1 MKKCLYCVF
10 WWLLSSI
17 CVSEYS
23 LMWIPTDIWISQ
35 IYMFYLILNLSIFR
49 QKYWT
54 LNIAKLWLHV
64 MSCGTVSY
72 TKQLMTS
79 LWGSFDR
86 HWSINHPK
94 KVPKWCQHVFII
106 LEYYLLSP
114 TDIFLG
120 WYWPHRRII
129 IGVYVVRY
137 ARIISFFYPPEHH
150 VEKTLTVTFPGKFNF
165 FVHKCNFGR

>member
-1 MKKCLYCVF
+1 MVDKS
-10 WWLLSSI
+10 WWRNVCIVYFGGCYHPSVW
-17 CVSEYS
+17 VSTVWCGS
-23 LMWIPTDIWISQ
+23 RL
-35 IYMFYLILNLSIFR
+35 IYGSRRFMFYLILNLSIFR

-54 LNIAKLWLHV
+54 LNTAKLWLHV

-137 ARIISFFYPPEHH
+137 ARIISFFLPPRTSCRKDSNCYISWK
-150 VEKTLTVTFPGKFNF
+150 V
-165 FVHKCNFGR
+165 